1 MNNDYTL
8 SNDKW
13 RGMSLRN
20 TVLSEINQAQQ
31 SRCCV
36 FSIVCRMSGKLR
48 DKKDIEKR
56 EGTEV
61 SHRHNVTDMWGKK
74 F

>member
-8 SNDKW
+8 SNAKW
-13 RGMSLRN
+13 RGMSLGN

-36 FSIVCRMSGKLR
+36 FSTVCRVSGELR
-48 DKKDIEKR
+48 VK
-56 EGTEV
+56 
-61 SHRHNVTDMWGKK
+61 
-74 F
+74 